1 MEYHEL
7 IRKRFS
13 VRKYTSELLTP
24 GQIDEILMAGNVAP
38 TAKDVQPQRIYVLE
52 SRDAMAKLSEAIGP
66 TPTPAFL

>member
-13 VRKYTSELLTP
+13 VRKYTDELLTP
-24 GQIDEILMAGNVAP
+24 GQVDEILMAGNVAP

-52 SRDAMAKLSEAIGP
+52 SREAMA
-66 TPTPAFL
+66 